1 MRHLLMGVTAALSI
15 AVIDPNW
22 GPAWAQVPP
31 PAAPPAAYPYA
42 YQQRYPFPATTPT
55 DAYRRGLINRLQLEQ
70 LEGPLPQALQGP
82 SVDGTR
88 AFQ

>member
-1 MRHLLMGVTAALSI
+1 MKRLLIGLAAVLI
-15 AVIDPNW
+15 VAVIL
-22 GPAWAQVPP
+22 PARAQVPP
-31 PAAPPAAYPYA
+31 PGTSPAAYPYA

-55 DAYRRGLINRLQLEQ
+55 DAYRRGLITRFQLEQ

>member
-1 MRHLLMGVTAALSI
+1 M
-15 AVIDPNW
+15 AVV
-22 GPAWAQVPP
+22 GRAGAQAPP
-31 PAAPPAAYPYA
+31 PGTPPAGYPYA

-55 DAYRRGLINRLQLEQ
+55 DAYRRGLITRFQLEQ